1 MFDPKSH
8 IGEVHGVFTIVG
20 MLDKKDKYG
29 HWIYKGV
36 CNECGYV
43 KYSHYGG
50 FSGEKSKTTICRH
63 VELGGRYLRNIHW
76 ENNRIKSIF
85 HGMKSRCYNKEDKN
99 YRWYGAKGIK
109 ICDEWLDNPKAFEEW
124 AMNHGYSDNLT
135 IDRKDE
141 NKNYCP
147 ENCTWVTLENNSKYK
162 STTSL
167 VEVNGEI
174 HTGREWS
181 EKLGFG
187 VNVINTYIRKYGEE
201 NTKEFIRRYLNSPGY
216 KPKRNQSYYD
226 LYMNHQDSL
235 SF

>member
-1 MFDPKSH
+1 
-8 IGEVHGVFTIVG
+8 
-20 MLDKKDKYG
+20 
-29 HWIYKGV
+29 
-36 CNECGYV
+36 
-43 KYSHYGG
+43 
-50 FSGEKSKTTICRH
+50 
-63 VELGGRYLRNIHW
+63 
-76 ENNRIKSIF
+76 
-85 HGMKSRCYNKEDKN
+85 MKSRCYNKEDKN

-167 VEVNGEI
+167 VEVDGEI

-181 EKLGFG
+181 EKLGLG
-187 VNVINTYIRKYGEE
+187 INVINTYIRKYGEK
-201 NTKEFIRRYLNSPGY
+201 NTKEFIRCYLNNPGC
-216 KPKRNQSYYD
+216 KPKNAQSYYD
-226 LYMNHQDSL
+226 LYINGQDL
-235 SF
+235 VSF